1 MSTPPPSVYVEAFY
15 NADTPMLL
23 YDLNF
28 IINDVNRAGEVFTGY
43 ARDELVGEPVS
54 IIAGD
59 TETVDDIIETLVR
72 GEPWRGDFALQTK
85 FGTRVYGRGSTAPIV
100 VDGKT
105 KGYVAVFVD
114 TTKQQRYAST
124 SRVLSRLLRHD
135 LRNELNLMY
144 GYIDRAAT
152 KTDDPDALASLRKA
166 RQQVEQ
172 IVGRSDQVRD
182 LRDLLEQSYDAESRP
197 VRLAEVLE
205 ERVVAARKQF
215 PEADISL
222 GQIPGVRVYADDLL
236 SAAFDAL
243 IENAVV
249 HNDKEVPEVEV
260 DVLDRQTDVVVRVRD
275 NGPGVPL
282 EQEDLIFGRE
292 DVDVVHHG
300 TGLGLFL
307 VDSIVS
313 NYDGTAWVE
322 ENEPEGATFA
332 IRLQH
337 ASDTAVGEN
346 VSEPIRED

>member
-1 MSTPPPSVYVEAFY
+1 MSPLPQAVYVEALHS
-15 NADTPMLL
+15 ADTPILL
-23 YDLNF
+23 TDLNF
-28 IINDVNRAGEVFTGY
+28 LIRDVNRAGQAFTGY

-54 IIAGD
+54 IIAGE
-59 TETVDDIIETLVR
+59 TEVVHEIIDTLVR
-72 GEPWRGDFALQTK
+72 GEPWRGDFGLQTK
-85 FGTRVYGRGSTAPIV
+85 FGTRVYGRGSAAPVV

-144 GYIDRAAT
+144 GYIDEAANN
-152 KTDDPDALASLRKA
+152 TDDPDALAALSAA
-166 RQQVEQ
+166 REQIEQ

-182 LRDLLEQSYDAESRP
+182 LRELLEQSYDAESRP
-197 VRLAEVLE
+197 IRIAEVLE
-205 ERVVAARKQF
+205 ERAVAARKRF
-215 PEADISL
+215 PDAEITL
-222 GQIPGVRVYADDLL
+222 GKIPGVKVYADDLL

-249 HNDKEVPEVEV
+249 HNDKETPEVV
-260 DVLDRQTDVVVRVRD
+260 IDALDRQTDVLVRISD
-275 NGPGVPL
+275 NGPGVPPG
-282 EQEDLIFGRE
+282 QEDLIFGRE

-313 NYDGTAWVE
+313 NYDGSVWVE
-322 ENEPEGATFA
+322 ENDPEGAVFA
-332 IRLQH
+332 VRLQH
-337 ASDTAVGEN
+337 ASDTTVGEH
-346 VSEPIRED
+346 VSEPLPED